1 MRSAR
6 GSHRGGMRRRN
17 TVWLMH
23 LIGVPDASGKPALWI
38 NADHLVSV
46 QPVVRTGER
55 DVTLEAE
62 LKVDGMPLQRINLG
76 AHADRAAADVA
87 FDAFLHNL
95 QN

>member
-1 MRSAR
+1 
-6 GSHRGGMRRRN
+6 
-17 TVWLMH
+17 MH
-23 LIGVPDASGKPALWI
+23 LIGVPDASGKPAIWI

-87 FDAFLHNL
+87 FDAFLHKL
-95 QN
+95 QH

>member
-1 MRSAR
+1 MRAIPVLLALLVIRALQVHLSV
-6 GSHRGGMRRRN
+6 SHTGAGMRRRN

-23 LIGVPDASGKPALWI
+23 LIGVPDASGKPAIWI

-76 AHADRAAADVA
+76 RSR
-87 FDAFLHNL
+87 
-95 QN
+95 